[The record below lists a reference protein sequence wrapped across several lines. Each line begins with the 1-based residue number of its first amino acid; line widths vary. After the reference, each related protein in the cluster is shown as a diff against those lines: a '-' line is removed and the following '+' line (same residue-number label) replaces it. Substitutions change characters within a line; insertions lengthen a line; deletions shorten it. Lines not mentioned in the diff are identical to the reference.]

1 MNILQDIVETFD
13 YEILFELFQQRGGVS
28 DTVWTV
34 FSLLGNGAFIWITL
48 AGALLCFRKTRR
60 AGVAICLSLIGCL
73 IVGNLFLKPRIMRP
87 RPFVTHPELTALLRP
102 GDPWS
107 FPSGHTMTGFASA
120 TALSRFYLLSSILTY
135 LLAGAIAFSRLY
147 ACVHYPTDVAAG
159 VVLGIICGLPTGWLA
174 DHLVDLFSEIHP
186 GKGKK

>member
-1 MNILQDIVETFD
+1 MNIIQDIIQTFD
-13 YEILFELFQQRGGVS
+13 NEILFELFQQRGGAS
-28 DTVWTV
+28 DTVWTI

-60 AGVAICLSLIGCL
+60 AGVAICLSLIGCFL
-73 IVGNLFLKPRIMRP
+73 IGNLFLKPKIMRP

-107 FPSGHTMTGFASA
+107 FPSGHTMTSFAAA
-120 TALSRFYLLSSILTY
+120 TAISRFYLLVSILAY

-159 VVLGIICGLPTGWLA
+159 CLLGIVCGLPTGWLA
-174 DHLVDLFSEIHP
+174 DHIADLLSAI
-186 GKGKK
+186 GRRKGKK